1 MIYAGVGFEPQTLHL
16 LHSEGGSRGS
26 NLEHSN
32 YSPPGYFKFAGVGF
46 EPSRVWASDTTFIH
60 FEGGSRGSNLGR
72 SIYSPYYDR
81 IIVIS
86 DKKN

>member
-26 NLEHSN
+26 NLEHS
-32 YSPPGYFKFAGVGF
+32 
-46 EPSRVWASDTTFIH
+46 
-60 FEGGSRGSNLGR
+60 
-72 SIYSPYYDR
+72 IYSLYDT
-81 IIVIS
+81 IITIS